1 MRRTKYGSDS
11 ISGYQSFR
19 EGKVDDSYI
28 RRSAIQNR
36 IPYMTT
42 IAAANATAIGIEA
55 VRANADKE
63 PKSLQEYHK

>member
-1 MRRTKYGSDS
+1 M
-11 ISGYQSFR
+11 
-19 EGKVDDSYI
+19 DDSYI